1 VTDATMQPWIKVNGS
16 RGYAKLTSLVS
27 GVASVEQV
35 DPHSGNGMVTIT
47 FNDGKVAVTESTQA
61 DIDAAQDA
69 LAFNAA
75 RREGQAMS
83 YDEFMRESSGG

>member
-1 VTDATMQPWIKVNGS
+1 MSGF
-16 RGYAKLTSLVS
+16 AKLTSLVA
-27 GVASVEQV
+27 GVDQITQLDPASENMLVEV
-35 DPHSGNGMVTIT
+35 R
-47 FNDGKVAVTESTQA
+47 FRDGKIAITRSTQA

-83 YDEFMRESSGG
+83 YDEFMRAMTSRRASGG